1 MTTIAAL
8 YAEELKATMRGRFAW
23 LGAGV
28 VLFVLGGFATLCTQ
42 GGWLQPY
49 SVIAYV
55 LVPLAF
61 IIVAAGM
68 MASPRTTRFVE
79 SVFTAPVSRSD
90 WLIAKF
96 LVLLS
101 LAAAY
106 YAALLPAMLVYA
118 AHVGVPFLLHKY
130 LLWCPGILLAEIAI
144 GSLIGILFIG
154 RSVMAP
160 IGTAMGLLL
169 AYVVFIP
176 MQEVMVAQGNGATR
190 TGHITLAS
198 PAVLIKNAL
207 GFAFGRSILSA
218 TRMTWISIAVLIFG
232 SLLLTAWVFLRAQG
246 VETWETTRP
255 KSWAIFLAIL
265 AIALFPI
272 FFAETNYDSPAPA
285 INNAPQLHLAFPQG
299 SWAAMVRPGAQVP
312 RNCCRP
318 ILNWDFGGLTTDQP
332 NHVDLLLVLPVDP
345 AKAVTDFHATLSGE
359 GFEITAAPAALNQP
373 APPVQPFTYPNDS
386 GPIMPDAYKLTSGS
400 IVRIPV
406 VINPH
411 HAWDLGNNNRYPFNI
426 TATYNAAGDPQ
437 PHTFTEHAAIFAQVG
452 AMAQM
457 ALASLCLPLF
467 CFGMAFARWR
477 RTR

>member
-28 VLFVLGGFATLCTQ
+28 VLFILGGFATLCTQ

-68 MASPRTTRFVE
+68 IASPRTTRFVE
-79 SVFTAPVSRSD
+79 SVFTAPVSRSE
-90 WLIAKF
+90 WLIAKL
-96 LVLLS
+96 LVLFT

-118 AHVGVPFLLHKY
+118 AHIGVPFLLHEY

-176 MQEVMVAQGNGATR
+176 MQEVMVTQGNGATR
-190 TGHITLAS
+190 TGHITLVS

-207 GFAFGRSILSA
+207 GFAFGRSIPSA
-218 TRMTWISIAVLIFG
+218 TRLTWISLAVLIFG
-232 SLLLTAWVFLRAQG
+232 SLLLAAWVFLRAQG
-246 VETWETTRP
+246 VETWETTKP
-255 KSWAIFLAIL
+255 KRWAIFLAIL
-265 AIALFPI
+265 AIALFPVL
-272 FFAETNYDSPAPA
+272 FAETNYDTPAPSLS
-285 INNAPQLHLAFPQG
+285 NAPQFRVDFPQG
-299 SWAAMVRPGAQVP
+299 SYATIVRPGAP
-312 RNCCRP
+312 APSNCCQP
-318 ILNWDFGGLTTDQP
+318 ILNWDSRGMITDRA
-332 NHVDLLLVLPVDP
+332 NHADLLLFLPVDP
-345 AKAVTDFHATLSGE
+345 AQIVTDLHLALSGDNVD
-359 GFEITAAPAALNQP
+359 ITADPAALNQP
-373 APPVQPFTYPNDS
+373 TPQRTPYTYSNFPN
-386 GPIMPDAYKLTSGS
+386 PRIPDAPKSTSGG
-400 IVRIPV
+400 IIRVPLTIT
-406 VINPH
+406 PH
-411 HAWDLGNNNRYPFNI
+411 HAWDLGNNRYPFNI
-426 TATYNAAGDPQ
+426 AATYKVAGDPQ
-437 PHTFTEHAAIFAQVG
+437 PRTFAEHAAVLGHVA
-452 AMAQM
+452 AAAQM
-457 ALASLCLPLF
+457 ALASLSLPLF
-467 CFGMAFARWR
+467 CFGMAFTRWR

>member
-68 MASPRTTRFVE
+68 MASPRTSRFVE

-106 YAALLPAMLVYA
+106 YAALLPAMLVYT

-176 MQEVMVAQGNGATR
+176 MQEVMVTQGNGATR

-218 TRMTWISIAVLIFG
+218 TRMTWISLAILVLG
-232 SLLLTAWVFLRAQG
+232 SLVLAAWVFLRAQG

-255 KSWAIFLAIL
+255 KRWAIFLAIL
-265 AIALFPI
+265 TIALFPVL
-272 FFAETNYDSPAPA
+272 FAETNYDTPAPSLD
-285 INNAPQLHLAFPQG
+285 NGPQFRMNFQLSSYATL
-299 SWAAMVRPGAQVP
+299 VRPGAPPP

-318 ILNWDFGGLTTDQP
+318 ILNLDFGRLTTDRT
-332 NHVDLLLVLPVDP
+332 NHADLLLFLPVDP
-345 AKAVTDFHATLSGE
+345 AQAVTDLHLALSGNNLD
-359 GFEITAAPAALNQP
+359 ITADPAALTQP
-373 APPVQPFTYPNDS
+373 APQRTPYTYTNDPN
-386 GPIMPDAYKLTSGS
+386 PRIPDAPKSTFGGM
-400 IVRIPV
+400 VRIP
-406 VINPH
+406 ITIEPH
-411 HAWDLGNNNRYPFNI
+411 HAWDLGNNRYPFNI
-426 TATYNAAGDPQ
+426 TATYNVAGDPQ
-437 PHTFTEHAAIFAQVG
+437 PHTFTEHAAVFAQVG